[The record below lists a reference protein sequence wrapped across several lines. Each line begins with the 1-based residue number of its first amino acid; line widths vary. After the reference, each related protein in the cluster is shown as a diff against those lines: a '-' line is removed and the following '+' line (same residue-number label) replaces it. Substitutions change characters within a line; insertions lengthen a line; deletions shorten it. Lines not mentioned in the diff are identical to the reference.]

1 MPVAEAIITGGD
13 ATTVNIQILVTDIG
27 GAGIRHVQ
35 VQDRLTFIL
44 DDRDVQG
51 CPDHLEFHLGAPLAR
66 MRLGV
71 DVIVTDCNNGVTRF
85 RGLLSGEPDPQSGGF
100 PNCSPLLSN
109 GPSPAC
115 LDAQAATQN
124 ARNMFIQGCN
134 ELNDMRN
141 RRDHL
146 LRLIAIFYAASVG
159 FAIAGVLALAG
170 LWWLAAILLITALFF
185 LSFALSYTV
194 LLHQVMNLILDG
206 QAALNR
212 LSEQFQA
219 AARRVRQSCCESN
232 VNLDQPSC

>member
-1 MPVAEAIITGGD
+1 MTVAEAIITGGD
-13 ATTVNIQILVTDIG
+13 AATVTIQILVTDIG

-35 VQDRLTFIL
+35 VQDRLAFIL

-71 DVIVTDCNNGVTRF
+71 DVIVTDCNNMDTRF
-85 RGLLSGEPDPQSGGF
+85 RGLLSGTQETQGGTF

-115 LDAQAATQN
+115 LEAQAAAQN
-124 ARNMFIQGCN
+124 ARNMYIQGCN

-146 LRLIAIFYAASVG
+146 LRLVAIFYAVSAA
-159 FAIAGVLALAG
+159 FAIAGVLAAG
-170 LWWLAAILLITALFF
+170 IFLLSAALFVVSVFF
-185 LSFALSYTV
+185 LSFAASYTV
-194 LLHQVMNLILDG
+194 LIHQVMNLILDG